1 MEGRYDWKDWN
12 PWQQYKEIQADW
24 PAQRKYTIMIFCAQ
38 GAGMSME
45 ASASALVRSNQEP
58 SASVNIRGLNKSFD
72 KHPVLRDLDWS
83 IPSGRVVGLLG
94 RNGAGKTTLLR
105 CMVGLSPIDDGHV
118 DIFGQSMAEPGG
130 ERLQRI
136 GFVPQNFELFPWMK
150 VRNFLDFTAAFYPH
164 WDHAFAERLLTDWE
178 INARQKIGEL
188 SQGQRQKLAIVRAL
202 APDPDLLL
210 LDEPVASLDPQAR
223 RAFMAELMQRVKRPG
238 KTVVFSTHITA
249 DLERAGADIALL
261 KDGRIVLES
270 TQAMLHQRIRLAR
283 LTRDAGWPTTP
294 ELAGLVRATTNGSE
308 LRLIV
313 DGTQDADLQAVADR
327 EQAKLAIEPLPLED
341 LFVELA

>member
-1 MEGRYDWKDWN
+1 M
-12 PWQQYKEIQADW
+12 PTMVAAPAD
-24 PAQRKYTIMIFCAQ
+24 ACVSIH
-38 GAGMSME
+38 
-45 ASASALVRSNQEP
+45 
-58 SASVNIRGLNKSFD
+58 GLEKRFD
-72 KHPVLRDLDWS
+72 KREVLRRLDWS
-83 IPSGRVVGLLG
+83 IPSGRVIGLLG

-105 CMVGLSPIDDGHV
+105 CMVGLSPIDAGTIE
-118 DIFGQSMAEPGG
+118 IFGQTMAEPGG

-150 VRNFLDFTAAFYPH
+150 VRSFLDFTAAFYAR

-178 INARQKIGEL
+178 IDARQKIGEL

-223 RAFMAELMQRVKRPG
+223 RAFMGELMQRVQRPG

-270 TQAMLHQRIRLAR
+270 TQAMLHRRIRMAR
-283 LTRDAGWPTTP
+283 LTRTAGWPDMP
-294 ELAGLVRATTNGSE
+294 ELPGLLRASAEGAE

-313 DGTQDADLQAVADR
+313 DDTDDSGLQELAS
-327 EQAKLAIEPLPLED
+327 QAQAQLSIEPLTLED

>member
-1 MEGRYDWKDWN
+1 MSVTA
-12 PWQQYKEIQADW
+12 PVSSEICVQ
-24 PAQRKYTIMIFCAQ
+24 
-38 GAGMSME
+38 
-45 ASASALVRSNQEP
+45 V
-58 SASVNIRGLNKSFD
+58 RGLQKRFG
-72 KHPVLRDLDWS
+72 KREVLAGLDWS
-83 IPSGRVVGLLG
+83 IPAGRVIGLLG

-105 CMVGLSPIDDGHV
+105 CMVGLSPV
-118 DIFGQSMAEPGG
+118 DAGDVEIFDQPMTQPGG

-136 GFVPQNFELFPWMK
+136 GFVPQSFDLFPWMK
-150 VRNFLDFTAAFYPH
+150 VRNFLDFTAAFYAH
-164 WDHAFAERLLTDWE
+164 WDRDFAERLLVEWE
-178 INARQKIGEL
+178 IDARQKIGQL

-223 RAFMAELMQRVKRPG
+223 RAFMGELMQRVQRPG

-270 TQAMLHQRIRLAR
+270 TQALLRQRIRLAR
-283 LTRDAGWPTTP
+283 LTREAGWPTLP
-294 ELAGLVRATTNGSE
+294 ELPGLLRVSASGAE
-308 LRLIV
+308 LRLVV
-313 DGTQDADLQAVADR
+313 DDAGDAGLRELAAR
-327 EQAKLAIEPLPLED
+327 EQARLEIEPLSLED